1 MASSMISAHAF
12 EAAHWW
18 DRCSVCGYS
27 MAAHT
32 AMTEPVRVA
41 CATSLGTLDHR
52 CPKCV
57 QLDHDK
63 VEHDGI
69 SYRVQ
74 QDCPHRE
81 N

>member
-1 MASSMISAHAF
+1 
-12 EAAHWW
+12 
-18 DRCSVCGYS
+18 
-27 MAAHT
+27 
-32 AMTEPVRVA
+32 MTEPVRVA

-52 CPKCV
+52 CPECV